1 MVETVTEEF
10 KRIGSWIHN
19 QWSIDP
25 DRFAVVISDFT
36 VLELTIED
44 NGFLVKYQFWGD
56 ESRVNDSP
64 QCFLFEDQQ
73 SRVDYDIYIPSNLQL
88 CTFLTRFTWRDSQGF
103 ANLSDDY
110 DEESIDP
117 HVDCIAWDDPRMDSD
132 LISMYI
138 FNSDEQNLAR
148 LLINEYQADK
158 KLPEFIPLNLTS
170 FMISLVHSFK

>member
-1 MVETVTEEF
+1 MEPETEEF
-10 KRIGSWIHN
+10 KKIGQWIHH
-19 QWSIDP
+19 QWSNDP
-25 DRFAVVISDFT
+25 FRFAVVISDFT
-36 VLELTIED
+36 VLDLTIED

-117 HVDCIAWDDPRMDSD
+117 H
-132 LISMYI
+132 I

-148 LLINEYQADK
+148 LLINEYHADK

>member
-1 MVETVTEEF
+1 MVHF
-10 KRIGSWIHN
+10 FLDKRPALAANGRA
-19 QWSIDP
+19 P
-25 DRFAVVISDFT
+25 LFAEKKIMLST
-36 VLELTIED
+36 
-44 NGFLVKYQFWGD
+44 Q
-56 ESRVNDSP
+56 
-64 QCFLFEDQQ
+64 
-73 SRVDYDIYIPSNLQL
+73 
-88 CTFLTRFTWRDSQGF
+88 RDSQSF
-103 ANLSDDY
+103 VNLSDDY